1 MIFIVK
7 IFLLD
12 KTLTPKMSEF
22 KLFDEVLH
30 DYNNLRLSDKD
41 ISQEIEK
48 SCPHENVID
57 ENGGKL
63 CTECGIEL
71 QKNVSL
77 EKEWR
82 YYGAND
88 TKHTSDPNRCHMRK
102 IEERSIVKDVETYGF
117 GPKVVARA
125 DIYYKEVTGGKIYRG
140 NSRKSIVFACIFH
153 AYKTLNKPQTCENLI
168 KIFGL
173 ERKAGLNGLKHVN
186 LHAPKDSPIRTT
198 YITAENLIE
207 DVMKKFNA
215 NKEQVSDVTT
225 LYSRIKNRST
235 ILNRSRP
242 LSVAAGLVY
251 YYTLLT
257 KKDIP
262 IKKFTEKV
270 KLSEL
275 TVNKIAKEISKI
287 LKTPSIL

>member
-1 MIFIVK
+1 
-7 IFLLD
+7 
-12 KTLTPKMSEF
+12 
-22 KLFDEVLH
+22 
-30 DYNNLRLSDKD
+30 
-41 ISQEIEK
+41 
-48 SCPHENVID
+48 
-57 ENGGKL
+57 
-63 CTECGIEL
+63 
-71 QKNVSL
+71 
-77 EKEWR
+77 
-82 YYGAND
+82 
-88 TKHTSDPNRCHMRK
+88 
-102 IEERSIVKDVETYGF
+102 
-117 GPKVVARA
+117 
-125 DIYYKEVTGGKIYRG
+125 
-140 NSRKSIVFACIFH
+140 
-153 AYKTLNKPQTCENLI
+153 
-168 KIFGL
+168 
-173 ERKAGLNGLKHVN
+173 
-186 LHAPKDSPIRTT
+186 
-198 YITAENLIE
+198 
-207 DVMKKFNA
+207 MKKFNA

>member
-1 MIFIVK
+1 
-7 IFLLD
+7 
-12 KTLTPKMSEF
+12 MSEF
-22 KLFDEVLH
+22 KLLDEVLSN
-30 DYNNLRLSDKD
+30 YNNLRFSDKD
-41 ISQEIEK
+41 TTIGITQQIEK
-48 SCPHENVID
+48 ICLHENVID

-71 QKNVSL
+71 QKNISL

-102 IEERSIVKDVETYGF
+102 IEERSILKDVEPYGF
-117 GPKVVARA
+117 APKVVSRA

-140 NSRKSIVFACIFH
+140 NSRKSIVFACIFN
-153 AYKTLNKPQTCENLI
+153 AYKTLNTPQTCTNLI

-173 ERKAGLNGLKHVN
+173 ERKAALNGLKHVN

-235 ILNRSRP
+235 MLNRSRP

-251 YYTLLT
+251 YYTLIT
-257 KKDIP
+257 KKGIP
-262 IKKFTEKV
+262 IKKFVEKV
-270 KLSEL
+270 QLSEL
-275 TVNKIAKEISKI
+275 TVNKLAREISKI
-287 LKTPSIL
+287 LKTPEILSY